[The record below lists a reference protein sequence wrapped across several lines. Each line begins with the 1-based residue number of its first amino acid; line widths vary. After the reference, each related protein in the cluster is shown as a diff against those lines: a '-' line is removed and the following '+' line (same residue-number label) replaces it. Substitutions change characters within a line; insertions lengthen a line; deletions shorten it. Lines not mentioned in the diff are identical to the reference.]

1 MKAVIQRVS
10 YASVAIAGEI
20 ISEIGSGL
28 LILIGVIQGDV
39 EKDVD
44 YMVKKIVELR
54 IFRDSSQNMNLSLQ
68 DVCGEALV
76 VSQFTL
82 CCDISKGRRPSFID
96 AAEPK
101 MAEKIYEQYCHKLQ
115 LINIP
120 VVKGKFGADMD
131 VKLINDGPVTIV
143 LDSR

>member
-44 YMVKKIVELR
+44 YMV
-54 IFRDSSQNMNLSLQ
+54 NSLKS
-68 DVCGEALV
+68 A
-76 VSQFTL
+76 
-82 CCDISKGRRPSFID
+82 
-96 AAEPK
+96 
-101 MAEKIYEQYCHKLQ
+101 IYELKHSS
-115 LINIP
+115 N
-120 VVKGKFGADMD
+120 
-131 VKLINDGPVTIV
+131 
-143 LDSR
+143 